1 MEVAKKATAPKVT
14 EGLNKKKKKTKKK
27 KKKERKKSNPGEI
40 LLLHIS

>member
-14 EGLNKKKKKTKKK
+14 EGLNKKKKKKNQ

>member
-14 EGLNKKKKKTKKK
+14 EGLNKKKKKKKK